1 MTAIGAGTHVLC
13 HTKRPTMIGVMRK
26 PLILPALKKYIYGW
40 IEWSNIV
47 KHYYV
52 ALTCFEFADI
62 YQLQNLPP
70 FLIFTIMENTQ
81 YEQIIVGAGFS
92 GLCIGIKLKE
102 AGMDNFIILDRN
114 RHIGGTW
121 YDNDYPG
128 AACDVESHLYS
139 FSFEPKSDWSR
150 EFGPQGEILQ
160 YMEHCAEKYKL
171 APHIYLNTS
180 IEKAVFDEK
189 KGLWTVTGKGGD
201 TFTGRILL
209 NCSGGLSETALPQIK
224 GLDTFSGKVFHSAR
238 WDKSFDP
245 KGKKVAV
252 IGTGASAIQ
261 IVPAIVQKVKHLDL
275 FQRTAPW
282 ILPKPDKDISQFRR
296 KLYKSLPFMQ
306 SLHRARLYWSHELMA
321 LGFVVSPSIM
331 KLGGKIVIRFL
342 NKSIQDPELRQ
353 KLTPTYTL
361 GCKRILLSNEYYPAM
376 EQPNL
381 SLLTEGIQEIT
392 TKGIKTRDGVEH
404 DVDTIIMATGFQ
416 AAEGVLRY
424 EVKGKGGLDLNEA
437 WRDGAEAYLGTSI
450 NGFPNMFIVVG
461 PNTGLGHSSMILMI
475 EAQVGYIMQALKALK
490 EKGAKYTDVKKEV
503 EKEYNNDLQARL
515 AKTVWQSG
523 GCMSWY
529 QTKSGKNVTLWPG
542 FTFTFMRKTKHFEPD
557 KYEWG

>member
-1 MTAIGAGTHVLC
+1 M
-13 HTKRPTMIGVMRK
+13 
-26 PLILPALKKYIYGW
+26 ALMCS
-40 IEWSNIV
+40 E
-47 KHYYV
+47 
-52 ALTCFEFADI
+52 LADI
-62 YQLQNLPP
+62 YQLQNLTP
-70 FLIFTIMENTQ
+70 FLIFTIMNSTQ

-92 GLCIGIKLKE
+92 GLCLGIKLKE

-139 FSFEPKSDWSR
+139 FSFEPKADWSR
-150 EFGPQGEILQ
+150 EFGPQGEILR

-171 APHIYLNTS
+171 IPHIRLNTS
-180 IEKAVFDEK
+180 VEKGVFDETN
-189 KGLWTVTGKGGD
+189 GLWTVTARGGD
-201 TFTGRILL
+201 KFTARILL
-209 NCSGGLSETALPQIK
+209 NCSGGLSEPALPQIK
-224 GLDTFSGKVFHSAR
+224 GLDTFTGKVFHSAR

-245 KGKKVAV
+245 KGKNVAV

-261 IVPAIVQKVKHLDL
+261 IVPAVVHQVKHLNL

-321 LGFVVSPSIM
+321 IGFVVSPAIM
-331 KLGGKIVIRFL
+331 RLGGKIVIRFL
-342 NKSIQDPELRQ
+342 NKSINDPVLRK

-381 SLLTEGIQEIT
+381 SLITEGIEEIT
-392 TKGIKTRDGVEH
+392 AKGIKTHDGIQH
-404 DVDTIIMATGFQ
+404 DVDTIILATGFQ

-424 EVKGKGGLDLNEA
+424 EVKGKGGLDLNDV
-437 WRDGAEAYLGTSI
+437 WRDGAEAFLGTSI
-450 NGFPNMFIVVG
+450 SGFPNMFIVVG

-475 EAQVGYIMQALKALK
+475 EAQVGYIMQAIKTLR

-503 EKEYNNDLQARL
+503 EKEYNNDLQSRL

-529 QTKSGKNVTLWPG
+529 QTRNGKNVALWPG

-557 KYEWG
+557 KYEWV